1 MFALYVLDAD
11 LGIDLSRAF
20 IFLVGGRA
28 LVTGL
33 VHLNQACAS
42 VGVFHLIGLSQKAFN
57 RSIDRFVSVLFGPL
71 QHVGKLVP
79 RPRLVQHGLQLDAHY
94 LLVQLRQPNL
104 GGFFKLFLSSLYICR
119 SKTSV
124 HQFVARLC
132 SCYALIL
139 EVLLRVLDL
148 QDISERPVPPQT
160 DISLVEVDR
169 LLQYTNTLLEARR
182 LLWIIRVRLLTHALV
197 ELLDLLG
204 C

>member
-1 MFALYVLDAD
+1 M
-11 LGIDLSRAF
+11 
-20 IFLVGGRA
+20 
-28 LVTGL
+28 
-33 VHLNQACAS
+33 
-42 VGVFHLIGLSQKAFN
+42 
-57 RSIDRFVSVLFGPL
+57 
-71 QHVGKLVP
+71 
-79 RPRLVQHGLQLDAHY
+79 
-94 LLVQLRQPNL
+94 
-104 GGFFKLFLSSLYICR
+104 
-119 SKTSV
+119 

>member
-1 MFALYVLDAD
+1 M
-11 LGIDLSRAF
+11 
-20 IFLVGGRA
+20 
-28 LVTGL
+28 
-33 VHLNQACAS
+33 
-42 VGVFHLIGLSQKAFN
+42 
-57 RSIDRFVSVLFGPL
+57 
-71 QHVGKLVP
+71 
-79 RPRLVQHGLQLDAHY
+79 
-94 LLVQLRQPNL
+94 
-104 GGFFKLFLSSLYICR
+104 
-119 SKTSV
+119 

-132 SCYALIL
+132 CCYALIL

>member
-1 MFALYVLDAD
+1 M
-11 LGIDLSRAF
+11 
-20 IFLVGGRA
+20 
-28 LVTGL
+28 
-33 VHLNQACAS
+33 
-42 VGVFHLIGLSQKAFN
+42 
-57 RSIDRFVSVLFGPL
+57 
-71 QHVGKLVP
+71 
-79 RPRLVQHGLQLDAHY
+79 
-94 LLVQLRQPNL
+94 
-104 GGFFKLFLSSLYICR
+104 
-119 SKTSV
+119 
-124 HQFVARLC
+124 ARLC